1 MKTASGSILEV
12 KRSAFI
18 NNWENIAHWEKSEQS
33 KASAKCG
40 SFQKLLGDLGGGS
53 GGTPRKICN
62 VYPHLRLETVFP
74 ALKQSQNYYANMKIG
89 NFQSQVS
96 ISSMDWEKLRS
107 TARATFRNPKFKIS
121 L

>member
-1 MKTASGSILEV
+1 MHIGKNWAKQGISEVCFVPKTAWS
-12 KRSAFI
+12 
-18 NNWENIAHWEKSEQS
+18 
-33 KASAKCG
+33 
-40 SFQKLLGDLGGGS
+40 GS

-96 ISSMDWEKLRS
+96 ISSMDWEILRS
-107 TARATFRNPKFKIS
+107 TARVTFRNPKFKIS
-121 L
+121 LWIKKKLGVKP